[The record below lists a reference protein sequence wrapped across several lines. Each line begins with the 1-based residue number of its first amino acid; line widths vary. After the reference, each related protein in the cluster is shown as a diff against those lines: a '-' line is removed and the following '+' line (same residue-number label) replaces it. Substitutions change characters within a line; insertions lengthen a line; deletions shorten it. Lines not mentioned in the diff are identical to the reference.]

1 MTFGNSELWTAN
13 YGWWDGRLMGFGF
26 SVEKQKEQLEKR
38 EKQIEA
44 DGSPRSQGIVHQV
57 CKQTHTTV
65 GLQGGTG

>member
-38 EKQIEA
+38 EKQI
-44 DGSPRSQGIVHQV
+44 PRSQGIVHQV